1 MLRSCLLTK
10 IADDPEM
17 MDQVPCSVQLVGWTG
32 QDEEVLMATEVVAE
46 ALSQPE
52 KHARL

>member
-1 MLRSCLLTK
+1 MAIL
-10 IADDPEM
+10 DDPEM
-17 MDQVPCSVQLVGWTG
+17 MDKVPCSVQLVGWTG

-46 ALSQPE
+46 VLSNSE

>member
-1 MLRSCLLTK
+1 MLTK
-10 IADDPEM
+10 ITDDPEM
-17 MDQVPCSVQLVGWTG
+17 MDQVPCGVQLVGWTG

-46 ALSQPE
+46 VLGKSE